1 MSQQI
6 TPRKQA
12 FIKHFDALASTY
24 SSYKKR
30 YSYYW
35 NDISSYFNFFLH
47 PSQSILEIGC
57 GTGDSLAT
65 LKGKDKLG
73 IDISEEMIRQ
83 ARTNHPNIAFEV
95 MDAEDLKLG
104 ERKFDVII
112 LNNVVGYLDNVQN
125 VLESIR
131 KHCHAETKVM
141 VSYYNTAWEPL
152 LSFGEKIGI
161 KKPAPQQNWLNQ
173 TDISNLL
180 YLAGFET
187 YRQHKRMLLP
197 IDIPVLSWLI
207 NKYVAHLPLFN
218 RLTLNRFVFARP
230 LPSTLGSSKA
240 RPLSTTIVIP
250 ARNESGNISAALERM
265 PIFCEK
271 QEVIFVEG
279 NSTDD
284 TWEVIQKT
292 VENYKGPL
300 LLKTARQEGKGKG
313 DAVRKGYGMATG
325 DILMIL
331 DADLTMP
338 PEELPKFYDAISTG
352 KGDFINGSRLV
363 YPMEQNAMRFLNTLG
378 NKFFS
383 KMFSWLLEQ
392 PIKDTLCGT
401 KVMLRTDYENLI
413 SNRTFFGDFDPFG
426 DFDLLFGAYKLNL
439 KIIDLPIRYRERT
452 YGDTN
457 ISRFKHG
464 WLLLKMCV
472 FAAGKIKFR

>member
-1 MSQQI
+1 MSQSS
-6 TPRKQA
+6 RKEA
-12 FIKHFDALASTY
+12 FLRHFDALAPTY
-24 SSYKKR
+24 RQYQQR
-30 YSYYW
+30 YAYYW
-35 NDISSYFNFFLH
+35 NDIAGYFNFFLH
-47 PSQSILEIGC
+47 PDLSILEIGC
-57 GTGDSLAT
+57 GTGDALAA
-65 LKGKDKLG
+65 LKGGRKVG
-73 IDISEEMIRQ
+73 IDFSPAMVAE
-83 ARTNHPNIAFEV
+83 ARKSYPNLEFHH
-95 MDAEDLKLG
+95 MDAESIQLK
-104 ERKFDVII
+104 EKFDVII
-112 LNNVVGYLDNVQN
+112 FNNVIGYLDNVQN
-125 VLESIR
+125 VFESVR
-131 KHCHAETKVM
+131 GNCHADTKVM

-152 LSFGEKIGI
+152 LTLGERIGL
-161 KKPAPQQNWLNQ
+161 KKPAPHQNWLNQ

-187 YRQHKRMLLP
+187 YRKHSRMLLP
-197 IDIPVLSWLI
+197 FYLPVISWLL
-207 NKYVAHLPLFN
+207 NTYLAHLPIFN
-218 RLTLNRFVFARP
+218 LLTLNRFVFARP
-230 LPSTLGSSKA
+230 MPGTLPAAQAGKPST
-240 RPLSTTIVIP
+240 TVVIP
-250 ARNESGNISAALERM
+250 ARNESGNIAAALERM
-265 PIFCEK
+265 PVFCDDL
-271 QEVIFVEG
+271 EVIFVEG

-284 TWEVIQKT
+284 TWETIQK
-292 VENYKGPL
+292 VAAEYQGPL
-300 LLKTARQEGKGKG
+300 KIRTARQEGKGKG
-313 DAVRKGYGMATG
+313 DAVRKGYAMATG

-338 PEELPKFYDAISTG
+338 PEELPKFYDAIANR
-352 KGDFINGSRLV
+352 KGGFINGSRLV
-363 YPMEQNAMRFLNTLG
+363 YPMERNAMRFLNTLG

-401 KVMLRTDYENLI
+401 KVMFREDYERLI